1 MSVRDMEALFRPR
14 GVAVAAADGGG
25 PLGQAPLT
33 RALIRNLTASGTGV
47 PVTRGIPPASPC
59 DLWVA
64 AVAPEA
70 QPALIAQAGAN
81 GARVV
86 LLVGAHTPGG
96 DDARHHAAI
105 RDASR
110 AAGVRVVG
118 PDSLGIALPT
128 AGRRLIAGA
137 FHRPPRA
144 GRVALVSQSGTLA
157 GSILDWAARRDVGF
171 SHVAV
176 LGGMAD
182 VGPDELL
189 NALAMQ
195 GDCHAVLLALDR
207 IRDARRFMSAAR
219 AASRLKPVIVL
230 HTPTGDAAAEPVIDA
245 AFRRAGLLRAGTLES
260 LFDALEIL
268 DVAPALKGNRL
279 AIAAN
284 GRGVGAL
291 AARAL
296 AATGGRLAHPAAGTN
311 PLDLGEGA
319 DGAAYGAALARLRAD
334 PGVDGVLLLHAPT
347 VESDAAAVA
356 RAVADAC
363 AGPGHPVLTSWL
375 GDRDAERV
383 LPDLARRHVPA
394 FDTPDR
400 AVRAFCQG
408 AAWRTV
414 QALLTETP
422 PASSPGPAPDH
433 GGALAVME
441 AAGLRATLTTAEAA
455 DLCRCYG
462 LPAAGVEGTGLT
474 VRLDTDPLFG
484 PVIAVQAGM
493 GESSAVSVLPPLNAT
508 LARETLM
515 RLPGVALL
523 DPALIAP
530 LAGVLVRVAHM
541 AADLERLESLTL
553 SPTGASATLVPPG
566 RERTP
571 FAILPYPAALEQAL
585 PLPDGRRLLVRP
597 VRPEDEPGLQALF
610 RRLTPQEIRLRFFA
624 PKQELTHSVAA
635 RMSQID
641 YHREM
646 GLVVTDAGDGGTIHG
661 AVHLSGDGDGE
672 RAEFAIMV
680 AHDMAGLGLG
690 PLLMRRIIDHGRSRG
705 LRAII
710 GEVLAENRPMLRLC
724 EVLGFTRRST
734 PDDPGVIHVT
744 LTL

>member
-14 GVAVAAADGGG
+14 GVAVAAEDDG

-47 PVTRGIPPASPC
+47 PITRSIPPATPC

-105 RDASR
+105 RDAAR

-118 PDSLGIALPT
+118 PDSLGIALPA

-182 VGPDELL
+182 AGPDELL

-207 IRDARRFMSAAR
+207 IGDARRFMSAAR

-230 HTPTGDAAAEPVIDA
+230 HTPTGGATAEPVIDA
-245 AFRRAGLLRAGTLES
+245 AFRRAGLLRAGTLEA

-296 AATGGRLAHPAAGTN
+296 AAAGGRLAHPAAGAN

-319 DGAAYGAALARLRAD
+319 DGAAYAAALARLRAD

-347 VESDAAAVA
+347 VASDAAAVA

-383 LPDLARRHVPA
+383 LPDLARRQVPA

-414 QALLTETP
+414 QALLAETP
-422 PASSPGPAPDH
+422 PAASPGPAPDH
-433 GGALAVME
+433 GGAVAVME
-441 AAGLRATLTTAEAA
+441 AAGPRTALTAAEAA

-462 LPAAGVEGTGLT
+462 LPAAGVEGAGLT

-493 GESSAVSVLPPLNAT
+493 GAAAAAVSVLPPLNAV

-515 RLPGVALL
+515 RLPGVTLL

-541 AADLERLESLTL
+541 AADLVRLETLVL
-553 SPTGASATLVPPG
+553 SPGGATATLVPPG
-566 RERTP
+566 RERAP
-571 FAILPYPAALEQAL
+571 FAIQPYPSAMEQAL
-585 PLPDGRRLLVRP
+585 ALPDGRRLLVRP

-610 RRLTPQEIRLRFFA
+610 HRLTPQEIRLRFFA

-635 RMSQID
+635 RMTQID

-724 EVLGFTRRST
+724 EVLGFTRRAT
-734 PDDPGVIHVT
+734 PDDPGVLHVT

>member
-14 GVAVAAADGGG
+14 GVAVAAEGDG
-25 PLGQAPLT
+25 PLTGT
-33 RALIRNLTASGTGV
+33 LIRNLTASGAGV
-47 PVTRGIPPASPC
+47 PVTRTIPPAAPC

-64 AVAPEA
+64 AVAPAA

-86 LLVGAHTPGG
+86 LLVGAHTPDGG

-105 RDASR
+105 RDAAR

-118 PDSLGIALPT
+118 PDSLGIALPA
-128 AGRRLIAGA
+128 AGRRLVAGA

-182 VGPDELL
+182 VGPDEVL
-189 NALAMQ
+189 NTLAMQ

-207 IRDARRFMSAAR
+207 IGDARRFMSAAR

-230 HTPTGDAAAEPVIDA
+230 HTPTGDATTPEPVIDA

-268 DVAPALKGNRL
+268 DVAPALTGNRL
-279 AIAAN
+279 AIVAN

-296 AATGGRLAHPAAGTN
+296 ATAGGRLAHPAAGGN

-319 DGAAYGAALARLRAD
+319 DGAAYAAALARLRAD

-356 RAVADAC
+356 RAVAGAC

-383 LPDLARRHVPA
+383 LPDLARRQVPA

-414 QALLTETP
+414 QALLAETP
-422 PASSPGPAPDH
+422 PAASPGPAPDR
-433 GGALAVME
+433 GGALAVIG
-441 AAGLRATLTTAEAA
+441 AAGARTALTAAEAG

-462 LPAAGVEGTGLT
+462 LPAAGAEGTGLT

-484 PVIAVQAGM
+484 PVISVHAGTD
-493 GESSAVSVLPPLNAT
+493 GAAVSVLPPLNAT

-515 RLPGVALL
+515 RVAGVALP
-523 DPALIAP
+523 DPALTAP

-541 AADLERLESLTL
+541 AADLERLESLAL
-553 SPTGASATLVPPG
+553 SPAGAMATLVPPG

-571 FAILPYPAALEQAL
+571 FAIQPYPAALEQAL
-585 PLPDGRRLLVRP
+585 ALPDGRRLLVRP

-635 RMSQID
+635 RMTQID
-641 YHREM
+641 YQREM

-724 EVLGFTRRST
+724 EVLGFTRRAT

>member
-1 MSVRDMEALFRPR
+1 MSVREMDSLFRPR
-14 GVAVAAADGGG
+14 AVAVIADGDGPLSRTLTRSVGAAGTGVAVVTGT
-25 PLGQAPLT
+25 P
-33 RALIRNLTASGTGV
+33 TAQT
-47 PVTRGIPPASPC
+47 
-59 DLWVA
+59 DLWVV
-64 AVAPEA
+64 AVPPSRQTAV
-70 QPALIAQAGAN
+70 IAQAGEN
-81 GARVV
+81 GARAVV
-86 LLVGAHTPGG
+86 LVGTHTPGTDT
-96 DDARHHAAI
+96 DDAAHHAAV
-105 RDASR
+105 RAAAR

-118 PDSLGIALPT
+118 PDSLGVALPA

-137 FHRPPRA
+137 FHRAPRA

-182 VGPDELL
+182 VGPDDLL
-189 NALAMQ
+189 NYLAMQ

-207 IRDARRFMSAAR
+207 IGDAGRFLSAAR
-219 AASRLKPVIVL
+219 AAARLKPVIVL
-230 HTPTGDAAAEPVIDA
+230 HTPSDDTATPDRVTDA
-245 AFRRAGLLRAGTLES
+245 AFRRAGLLRADSLEA
-260 LFDALEIL
+260 LFDALETL

-279 AIAAN
+279 AIVAN

-296 AATGGRLAHPAAGTN
+296 AAAGGRLAQPSGPN

-319 DGAAYGAALARLRAD
+319 DGPAYAAALTRLRAD
-334 PGVDGVLLLHAPT
+334 PAVDGVLLLHAPT
-347 VESDAAAVA
+347 VLAPATDIA
-356 RAVADAC
+356 RAVAEAA

-383 LPDLARRHVPA
+383 LPDLARHQVPA

-422 PASSPGPAPDH
+422 PAAAPGPAPDRD
-433 GGALAVME
+433 GASTILAAAESRSRTTLDADE
-441 AAGLRATLTTAEAA
+441 AAA
-455 DLCRCYG
+455 LCRCYG
-462 LPAAGVEGTGLT
+462 LAST
-474 VRLDTDPLFG
+474 VLGIRLDEDPCFG
-484 PVIAVQAGM
+484 PVITLGSER
-493 GESSAVSVLPPLNAT
+493 GGGPVSVLPPLNAR

-515 RLPGVALL
+515 RVPGVDLL
-523 DPALIAP
+523 DPALLTP
-530 LAGVLVRVAHM
+530 LADTLMRVAHM
-541 AADLERLESLTL
+541 AADLDRLSSLAL
-553 SPTGASATLVPPG
+553 SPTGAAATLVPPD
-566 RERTP
+566 RRRTP
-571 FAILPYPAALEQAL
+571 FAILPYPVEMEQPL
-585 PLPDGRRLLVRP
+585 PLPDGRRFVVRP
-597 VRPEDEPGLQALF
+597 VRPEDEPALQALF
-610 RRLTPQEIRLRFFA
+610 HRLTPQEIRLRFFA

-641 YHREM
+641 YGREM
-646 GLVVTDAGDGGTIHG
+646 GLVIADDTAGETVIHG

-690 PLLMRRIIDHGRSRG
+690 PLLMRRIIDHGRARG
-705 LRAII
+705 LRAIV
-710 GEVLAENRPMLRLC
+710 GEVLMENRPMLRLC
-724 EVLGFTRRST
+724 QVLGFTRRST
-734 PDDPGVIHVT
+734 PDDPGVVHVT